1 MPIIYALST
10 GLIGIIM
17 LTAAQIGAAGES
29 GKPCILTFDTGLET
43 SLGQKPSIKRN
54 VSLVSGR
61 SGQAVM
67 IKNDSALAYPT
78 EGAYDPKY
86 GTVDLWVAPN
96 WNSSE
101 ITGDKLLWVIDN
113 DPGENNRAAIGF
125 FGNAGSTNLYFSNI
139 GGVDA
144 VVIPI
149 DWNRGEWHHISAYW
163 DDEIHYRGLS
173 IDGEIKGIRYYTRP
187 MPSKQSEFYIG
198 YLPDSDKG
206 SGTLHADALMDD
218 FTIYTRVQ
226 NRAFMK
232 VARKQADYQK
242 TQTRLTEKYSLDRV
256 AQDHIEVR
264 WRDVLGLATPLSYRV
279 PVEPLHHPEFIFVQ
293 PDMSISLGREAD
305 SLGFGFGI
313 GDPVQL
319 PDMWKVSR
327 KLYKGYLPITESRWK
342 TGKIELTQAA
352 LGLLPRD
359 DAVTKGNETQYVVTR
374 MTVRNT
380 GASTENTPLSVL
392 IGIMGGSQNACY
404 GPYMAPLTR
413 WQSKLPEMELR
424 DNVLLMGGRALLTYR
439 SDRPV
444 DAAFIESGVS
454 VDGQSGKLSN
464 CLRFNIRLKPGEAQ
478 TVDLVMAGSSK
489 LYEAA
494 EIPSMQEIRFDSS
507 LKKEAAQLDRALDPG
522 MKLTTPEKRLN
533 DIYKALILNS
543 LGQLTANPDRPWREP
558 LQTPITTMVWPW
570 EAAHMTIPLMALGF
584 GQEVKPS
591 LNYFTERQAG
601 LGRYS
606 EGKGPEGDITSNT
619 GCYTGSSVYWMNET
633 GSVLWIMAEYYRYT
647 KDKDW
652 LAKNAPG
659 ILAAWDYLQRERNR
673 TRVTDENGKRAPY
686 YGLFPQGRVSDEEGW
701 SYQFSFT
708 DNITWLGMSEMAKAF
723 TEAGLPDADRLMRE
737 ADEYRQCIK
746 AVIEAEQF
754 VDPETGLLFIPNRVG
769 YRDSKNKGVWVGD
782 GAQQL
787 FATGFIPAADKRF
800 DPMVEYTQQKF
811 GILMGMPEHFSGGS
825 EWYINQTEW
834 GYYKNYLERGEVE
847 KSLLTFF
854 SNLVY
859 GMSIDTYQ
867 TVERFHMDDPNFSPL
882 QPNASGNGR
891 ILDMLRR
898 MVIDDQDADKG
909 ILWLLR
915 GCPRRWFAKGKSIV
929 AKDAVTP
936 FGKMALSTKS
946 DGKTITVNI
955 DVSEKE
961 IPAEIRLVLRHP
973 DNLLIT
979 SASVN
984 GRPVKVDGDTVILP
998 KSGGHLQV
1006 ICRYTDGDHT

>member
-1 MPIIYALST
+1 MVMKYTWST
-10 GLIGIIM
+10 SLIGIMM
-17 LTAAQIGAAGES
+17 LTMAQVGAAGES

-43 SLGQKPSIKRN
+43 SLGQKPSIERN
-54 VSLVSGR
+54 ISLVSGR
-61 SGQAVM
+61 SRQAAMVG
-67 IKNDSALAYPT
+67 KDPALAYPT
-78 EGAYDPKY
+78 AGSYDPKH
-86 GTVDLWVAPN
+86 GTVDMWVAPN

-101 ITGDKLLWVIDN
+101 VTGDKLLWVIDN

-144 VVIPI
+144 IVVPI
-149 DWNRGEWHHISAYW
+149 DWKRGEWHHISAYW
-163 DDEIHYRGLS
+163 DDEIHYRGLA
-173 IDGEIKGIRYYTRP
+173 IDDEIKGIRYYTRP
-187 MPSKQSEFYIG
+187 MPSKQNKFYIG
-198 YLPDSDKG
+198 YLPGSDG
-206 SGTLHADALMDD
+206 ESGTLHADALIDE
-218 FTIYTRVQ
+218 FAIYTKVQ
-226 NRAFMK
+226 NRAFTQ
-232 VARKQADYQK
+232 VAREQADYQK
-242 TQTRLTEKYSLDRV
+242 IQTRLAEEYSLDRV
-256 AQDHIEVR
+256 ARNHIEVG
-264 WRDVLGLATPLSYRV
+264 WKDVLGLATPLSYRV

-313 GDPVQL
+313 GDPIKL

-327 KLYKGYLPITESRWK
+327 KLHKGYLPITESRWK
-342 TGKIELTQAA
+342 SGKIEMTQTV

-380 GASTENTPLSVL
+380 GNTTESAPLSVL
-392 IGIMGGSQNACY
+392 IGTMGGSQNACY
-404 GPYMAPLTR
+404 GPYMAPVTR
-413 WQSKLPEMELR
+413 WQSKLPEMELK
-424 DNVLLMGGRALLTYR
+424 DDALLMGGKALLTYR
-439 SDRPV
+439 SDRPI
-444 DAAFIESGVS
+444 DAALIESAVS
-454 VDGQSGKLSN
+454 ADGQPGKLSN
-464 CLRFNIRLKPGEAQ
+464 CLRFNIRLEPGETQ
-478 TVDLVMAGSSK
+478 TVDFVMAGSYK
-489 LYEAA
+489 LYTKTV
-494 EIPSMQEIRFDSS
+494 IPAMQEIRFDAA
-507 LKKEAAQLDRALDPG
+507 LKREAAQLDRALEPG
-522 MKLTTPEKRLN
+522 MKLITPEKRLN

-584 GQEVKPS
+584 GQEVQPS

-601 LGRYS
+601 IGRYS
-606 EGKGPEGDITSNT
+606 EGKGPEGDIASNT

-633 GSVLWIMAEYYRYT
+633 GSVLWIMAEYYLYT

-673 TRVTDENGKRAPY
+673 TRVVDENGKKVPY

-708 DNITWLGMSEMAKAF
+708 DNLTWVGMSEMAKAF
-723 TEAGLPDADRLMRE
+723 TEAGLPDADKLTRE
-737 ADEYRQCIK
+737 ADEYRQCI
-746 AVIEAEQF
+746 ASVIEREQY
-754 VDPETGLLFIPNRVG
+754 VDPDTGLLFIPNRVG

-787 FATGFIPAADKRF
+787 FATGFIPATDKRF
-800 DPMVEYTQQKF
+800 DPMVEYTRRIG
-811 GILMGMPEHFSGGS
+811 GILMGLTEHYLGGS

-834 GYYKNYLERGEVE
+834 GYYKNYLHRGEIE
-847 KSLLTFF
+847 KSLLVFY

-859 GMSIDTYQ
+859 GMSRDTYQ

-909 ILWLLR
+909 VLWLLR
-915 GCPRRWFAKGKSIV
+915 GCPRRWFAEGKSV
-929 AKDAVTP
+929 VVRDAITP
-936 FGKMALSTKS
+936 FGKMALSTRS
-946 DGKTITVNI
+946 NGKIITVSI
-955 DVSEKE
+955 DTPDKDA
-961 IPAEIRLVLRHP
+961 PAEIRLVLRHP
-973 DNLLIT
+973 DNLPIT

-984 GRPVKVDGDTVILP
+984 GRPAKVSGDTVTLP
-998 KSGGHLQV
+998 QSGGHLQV
-1006 ICRYTDGDHT
+1006 VCRYD